1 MDNPNK
7 ARCIKCNISFTAEL
21 TVIKNHAKGKKHKK
35 IASASSVCSQ
45 NIIKKFTAPPSHADT
60 LLNDNVKIAEIKLA
74 GFVAEHNIAFNVM
87 DHMVE
92 LLKSIFPDSK
102 ICNKI
107 NLKRTKVTNIIK
119 HVIAPSSKNDLAI
132 ILKAT
137 KFSMMI
143 DESTDVACES
153 TMCIIVRYYSVEKE
167 CIVSRFW
174 SLVQVYDKKNA
185 DQVYEG
191 ATGQNLFNACIDSLK
206 DYNIPLENL
215 IGFGSDGCN
224 AMFGANNSVTSRL
237 KEQFPGIFLMK
248 CICHSLHL
256 VCSEACKMLPRRCE
270 ELARHIY
277 SFFSH
282 SSKRQSQFYQFQ
294 NFLLVKDHK
303 MLHPSATRWLSLS
316 SVVIRIVEQWDA
328 LRLFFSEKWLKEKLI
343 GTQII
348 YEQLN
353 DPFTKAF
360 FYFLEWALPKF
371 VLLNKYFQTEKVV
384 LDQLHEKMTQIYKD
398 ILLCFLKRDYV
409 MRTPLA
415 EIDPKDETKMLD
427 AKNLYLGTV

>member
-7 ARCIKCNISFTAEL
+7 ARCIKCNISFTAKL

-35 IASASSVCSQ
+35 IASASSFCSQ
-45 NIIKKFTAPPSHADT
+45 NIIKKFTAPQSHEDT
-60 LLNDNVKIAEIKLA
+60 LLNDNVKIAEIKLG
-74 GFVAEHNIAFNVM
+74 GFFAEHNIAFNVM

-92 LLKSIFPDSK
+92 ILKSIFPDSK

-119 HVIAPSSKNDLAI
+119 HVIAPSSKNDLAN

-174 SLVQVYDKKNA
+174 SLVQVYDKTNS

-191 ATGQNLFNACIDSLK
+191 ATGQNLFNACIKSLK

-303 MLHPSATRWLSLS
+303 MLHPSATRWLSLL

-360 FYFLEWALPKF
+360 FYFLEWVLPKF

-409 MRTPLA
+409 MRTPLS
-415 EIDPKDETKMLD
+415 EIDPKDDTKMLD
-427 AKNLYLGTV
+427 AKHLYLGTV